1 MMRETCKKIDV
12 LVDKKPELSL
22 GKKMLRLLKI
32 KENKVKWY
40 LMGEVGLME
49 I

>member
-1 MMRETCKKIDV
+1 MIKETCKKLVV
-12 LVDKKPELSL
+12 LMDNKPELSL
-22 GKKMLRLLKI
+22 GKEMLWLLKI
-32 KENKVKWY
+32 KENNVKWY